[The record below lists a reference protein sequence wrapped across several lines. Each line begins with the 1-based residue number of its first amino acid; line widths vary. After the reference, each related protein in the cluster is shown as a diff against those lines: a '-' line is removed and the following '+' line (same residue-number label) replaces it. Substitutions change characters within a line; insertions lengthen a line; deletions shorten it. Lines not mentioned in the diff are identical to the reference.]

1 MVRRRP
7 DGIVQIR
14 RRPLW
19 RVLVGRLSTALLVFG
34 FFCAILLVALAAAL
48 LRFPELVL
56 LLGGCAAL
64 ALAAA
69 RWALTGPH
77 LERVPVPPTPPRDA
91 A

>member
-7 DGIVQIR
+7 DGVLELR

-19 RVLVGRLSTALLVFG
+19 RLLAGRLSTALLVFG
-34 FFCAILLVALAAAL
+34 LFCAILVVALAAAL

-64 ALAAA
+64 ALFAA
-69 RWALTGPH
+69 RWALTPH
-77 LERVPVPPTPPRDA
+77 LERVPISPTPPRDA